1 MTDKEL
7 IAVVNEIDKVL
18 AGVDD
23 QPCRGIAIGL
33 FIGIACAR
41 QGGDLATL
49 DEALAWLRNVAG
61 YGMQM
66 VAEGRISEAR
76 IN

>member
-1 MTDKEL
+1 MTDQEL

-18 AGVDD
+18 AGVGDD
-23 QPCRGIAIGL
+23 QCCGIALGL
-33 FIGIACAR
+33 FIGIAVAR
-41 QGGDLATL
+41 NGGDLDDAM
-49 DEALAWLRNVAG
+49 ASLRNVAG

-66 VAEGRISEAR
+66 VAEGRISEPR